1 MNNKLKGL
9 LFGASIFGSS
19 MMMNGVHTAHADT
32 WTANSVQQ
40 IEQQMKAQTKQGQK
54 LVVYVVQ
61 RGDTLTGISIASKV
75 PMKTIIDL
83 NHITNA
89 NVLRVG
95 EKINLGD
102 SQSARAFV
110 ESKGQS
116 VAENVKGYQAPKANK
131 QNTTYQTNMG
141 VANKGTVANGY
152 VANNHYTP
160 VANNSSHVVNNG
172 SHATVNNTGRV
183 ANTGVATNGSHAAVN
198 NGDHVANNGSHV
210 ANNGTTNNVHV
221 TQQANGPHATVNNAQ
236 HVANNGNH
244 VANNG
249 SHATNTTQQ
258 TTGSHATV
266 NGNHQTTGSQVTPSK
281 PATGGNHT
289 ATKPVAPATEQ
300 LNAQK
305 VNQTFQNAMSTKYG
319 WNGTWM
325 DSKEGYDKARDLDEH
340 GAMDKISGYADAETW
355 AGDKNPNKTLGEDEA
370 KAMYENWKPT
380 NEGYKCYKYGYSKTT
395 VRKNAKGHSQCHTD
409 YYLWN

>member
-1 MNNKLKGL
+1 MLAGTTTHQ
-9 LFGASIFGSS
+9 
-19 MMMNGVHTAHADT
+19 VHADT
-32 WTANSVQQ
+32 WQPNSVQQ

-141 VANKGTVANGY
+141 VANKGTVAN
-152 VANNHYTP
+152 NHYTP
-160 VANNSSHVVNNG
+160 VVNNGSHVVNNG
-172 SHATVNNTGRV
+172 TVN
-183 ANTGVATNGSHAAVN
+183 
-198 NGDHVANNGSHV
+198 
-210 ANNGTTNNVHV
+210 
-221 TQQANGPHATVNNAQ
+221 NGPHATVNNAGHVTSNNAQ

-244 VANNG
+244 VANN
-249 SHATNTTQQ
+249 
-258 TTGSHATV
+258 GSHATV

-281 PATGGNHT
+281 PATGGNQGT
-289 ATKPVAPATEQ
+289 TTTPSKPNTGNQGNTNPSRPTKPVAPATEQ
-300 LNAQK
+300 LSAQK
-305 VNQTFQNAMSTKYG
+305 VNQTFQNTMSTKYG
-319 WNGTWM
+319 WNGTWV
-325 DSKEGYDKARDLDEH
+325 SEEEGDDGYQCVDPDQRSA
-340 GAMDKISGYADAETW
+340 GYAEGVTW
-355 AGDKNPNKTLGEDEA
+355 AGDKNPNKTLGEGEA
-370 KAMYENWKPT
+370 KAMHDKWASDGDNYND
-380 NEGYKCYKYGYSKTT
+380 YKYGYSKTT
-395 VRKNAKGHSQCHTD
+395 VHKNDKGQSVAHTD
-409 YYLWN
+409 YYLYNK